1 MEKIKFRGRDK
12 SGEYHY
18 GGIYKFDFDDGSS
31 RCAIIEQIYE
41 NEIEKAVG
49 IYYLSEIEV
58 EPESVAQFVGY
69 DADGNEVYEGDKVHG
84 ISGTMI
90 GHTFTARRAN
100 VAQSTN
106 GMYWGFL
113 PEDVRKESGE
123 NENLS

>member
-18 GGIYKFDFDDGSS
+18 GGIYKLDFDDGSS

-41 NEIEKAVG
+41 KEIEKAVG

-69 DADGNEVYEGDKVHG
+69 DSEGKEVYEGDICKCEELG
-84 ISGTMI
+84 ECFIALSGYSVP
-90 GHTFTARRAN
+90 G
-100 VAQSTN
+100 
-106 GMYWGFL
+106 YL
-113 PEDVRKESGE
+113 PLNSKEIE
-123 NENLS
+123 WYLKE

>member
-1 MEKIKFRGRDK
+1 MKKIKFRGITEDGK
-12 SGEYHY
+12 HIFSNSIEFEKI
-18 GGIYKFDFDDGSS
+18 GGLSDYQPYLRNDTGDWV
-31 RCAIIEQIYE
+31 RCY
-41 NEIEKAVG
+41 
-49 IYYLSEIEV
+49 
-58 EPESVAQFVGY
+58 PESIAQFVGY
-69 DADGNEVYEGDKVHG
+69 DADGKEVYEGDKVHG

-113 PEDVRKESGE
+113 PEDVRKESGK